1 MSDWTKYYEAA
12 GEEPRETLL
21 FALERF
27 ERPGRAVD
35 LGCGTG
41 RDAVELLR
49 RGWAVTAIDAQ
60 PEAISRLRSRDLG
73 TGSARLTTRVSRF
86 EDATWGEADL
96 VNSSWALP
104 FCPPA
109 RFAEVWARIVA
120 SIAPGGRFSGQLF
133 GDRDGWS
140 GEEDMTFHRR
150 QEAEALL
157 TAFEVELFDEVE
169 EDSQTAVGD
178 PKHWHVYHV
187 VARRR

>member
-27 ERPGRAVD
+27 EHPGRAVD

-60 PEAISRLRSRDLG
+60 HEAIARLRSRDLG

-96 VNSSWALP
+96 VNASWALP

-109 RFAEVWARIVA
+109 RFAEVWARIEA

-140 GEEDMTFHRR
+140 SEEDLTFHRR
-150 QEAEALL
+150 AEAEALL
-157 TAFEVELFDEVE
+157 TAFELELFDEVE

-178 PKHWHVYHV
+178 PKHWHVYHL